1 MSHARLSARNIY
13 TSIPVPHTVKLRPPH
28 TITRNDY
35 ELCKRLCHV
44 WSFGV
49 SVCDMAHVQEQDKSS
64 FASSGSICMTLSWVM
79 AIPGL
84 DDVAYK
90 ADWQKEIARDD
101 ERGTV

>member
-13 TSIPVPHTVKLRPPH
+13 TSIPVPHTVKLRPSH

-35 ELCKRLCHV
+35 ELCKHLCLV

-49 SVCDMAHVQEQDKSS
+49 SVYDMAHVQEQDKS
-64 FASSGSICMTLSWVM
+64 FIASSGSICMTLSWVM
-79 AIPGL
+79 AIPSL
-84 DDVAYK
+84 DDLAYK
-90 ADWQKEIARDD
+90 ADRNEEIARND

>member
-1 MSHARLSARNIY
+1 MT
-13 TSIPVPHTVKLRPPH
+13 TSRAKHL
-28 TITRNDY
+28 Y
-35 ELCKRLCHV
+35 LV

-49 SVCDMAHVQEQDKSS
+49 SVCDMAHVQEQDKSF
-64 FASSGSICMTLSWVM
+64 FASMGSICVTLSSVM

-90 ADWQKEIARDD
+90 ADWKEEVARDD